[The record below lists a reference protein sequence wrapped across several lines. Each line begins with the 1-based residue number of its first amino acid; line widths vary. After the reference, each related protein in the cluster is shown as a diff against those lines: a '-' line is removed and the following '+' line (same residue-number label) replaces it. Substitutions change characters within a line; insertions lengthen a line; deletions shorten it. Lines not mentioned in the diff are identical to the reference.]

1 MSKVSEDKSIGT
13 NRKALHD
20 YFVEDTYE
28 AGIALTGTEIKSV
41 RRGKVQLRDSYARVE
56 RGEVWLHN
64 AHISPYEESG
74 AYYNHDPLRP
84 RKLLLHRNEIDSL
97 LGKVEQKG
105 LTLVPLRLYLKGG
118 RAKIELAVARG
129 KRQYDKR
136 EAIAE
141 RDAQREIE
149 RVIKSRAGR

>member
-1 MSKVSEDKSIGT
+1 MQTKTETKSIAT

-20 YFVEDTYE
+20 YFIEDTYE
-28 AGIALTGTEIKSV
+28 AGLALTGSEIKSV
-41 RRGKVQLRDSYARVE
+41 RRGKVQLRDAYARVE

-74 AYYNHDPLRP
+74 AYFNHDPDRP
-84 RKLLLHRNEIDSL
+84 RKLLLHRHEIDSL
-97 LGKVEQKG
+97 LGKVQAKG
-105 LTLVPLRLYLKGG
+105 LTLVPLRLYIKNG
-118 RAKIELAVARG
+118 RAKIEIAVARG
-129 KRQYDKR
+129 KRNYDKR

-149 RVIKSRAGR
+149 RALKSRMR